1 MTTGRINQVTTVRP
15 HACALHT
22 HIETQPHTRY
32 FEWRRSHTA
41 SLLQVDYD
49 PKAPVGPC
57 VKTAA
62 QQAVAPS
69 ALIAIYTATQNTQA
83 ICSVRLFCHRP
94 RHELQPTPIHH
105 TPRNRTQTVH
115 SDQLGHTPR
124 VAAYKSVAGSPA
136 SRLRQTYGGQLRCTQ
151 SN

>member
-1 MTTGRINQVTTVRP
+1 MTTGRINQVTTVR
-15 HACALHT
+15 LHICMQYT
-22 HIETQPHTRY
+22 YIETQPHTRD

-83 ICSVRLFCHRP
+83 TCSVRLFCHRP

-105 TPRNRTQTVH
+105 TPRNRTRTVH
-115 SDQLGHTPR
+115 SDQFGHTPR
-124 VAAYKSVAGSPA
+124 VAAFEYSRFASIASSVRA
-136 SRLRQTYGGQLRCTQ
+136 S
-151 SN
+151 

>member
-1 MTTGRINQVTTVRP
+1 MRQAYDYWQDQPGNYRTPP
-15 HACALHT
+15 HARIIQHT
-22 HIETQPHTRY
+22 HIETQPHTRG

-69 ALIAIYTATQNTQA
+69 VSIAVATKDTQA
-83 ICSVRLFCHRP
+83 TCSVRLFCHRP

-105 TPRNRTQTVH
+105 TPRNRTRTVH
-115 SDQLGHTPR
+115 SDHFGHTPR
-124 VAAYKSVAGSPA
+124 VAAFEYSRFASIASSVRA
-136 SRLRQTYGGQLRCTQ
+136 S
-151 SN
+151 

>member
-1 MTTGRINQVTTVRP
+1 MTTGRINQVTTVRL
-15 HACALHT
+15 HACIALHNT
-22 HIETQPHTRY
+22 HIETQPHTRG

-69 ALIAIYTATQNTQA
+69 ALVAVYTATK
-83 ICSVRLFCHRP
+83 
-94 RHELQPTPIHH
+94 RHPGDLLREAL
-105 TPRNRTQTVH
+105 
-115 SDQLGHTPR
+115 L
-124 VAAYKSVAGSPA
+124 SP
-136 SRLRQTYGGQLRCTQ
+136 S
-151 SN
+151 